1 MERVV
6 FVLSEFEVITED
18 QLKNDICKV
27 MKNLY
32 NRGLVSA
39 LGGNV
44 SSRVPG
50 SSEFWITPSGIFKG
64 ELNPDDL
71 VKLDLEGNVLEG
83 FLRPSIEWQMHAAIY
98 KVRPDVNA
106 VVHAHNPVTLG
117 LALAGSSL
125 KPITV
130 EAVMVLR
137 KVEIVPFA
145 FPGTDQLAKLV
156 EEKASKGSRAIILQN
171 HGIVAL
177 GSNLY
182 DAEAVAETLEEVATA
197 QFVAMA
203 LGKEPPIIPKKDVEL
218 YYKLYGIR

>member
-1 MERVV
+1 M
-6 FVLSEFEVITED
+6 SEFEGLSED
-18 QLKNDICKV
+18 QLKQDICKV
-27 MKNLY
+27 MRNLF

-44 SSRVPG
+44 SARLPNSK
-50 SSEFWITPSGIFKG
+50 EFWITPSGIFKG

-71 VKLDLEGNVLEG
+71 VKLDVEGNILDG
-83 FLRPSIEWQMHAAIY
+83 FLRPSVEWPLHAAIY
-98 KVRPDVNA
+98 RVRPDVNA
-106 VVHAHNPVTLG
+106 VIHAHNPITLG
-117 LALAGSSL
+117 LALAGVSL
-125 KPITV
+125 KPISV

-156 EEKASKGSRAIILQN
+156 EEKAAKGARAIILQN

-182 DAEAVAETLEEVATA
+182 DAEAIAETLEEVATA

-203 LGKEPPIIPKKDVEL
+203 LGKEPPTIPEKDVEL
-218 YYKLYGIR
+218 YYKLYRIS

>member
-1 MERVV
+1 
-6 FVLSEFEVITED
+6 LSEFEGLSED
-18 QLKNDICKV
+18 QLKQDICKV
-27 MKNLY
+27 MRNLF

-44 SSRVPG
+44 SARLPNSK
-50 SSEFWITPSGIFKG
+50 EFWITPSGIFKG

-71 VKLDLEGNVLEG
+71 VKLDVEGNILDG
-83 FLRPSIEWQMHAAIY
+83 FLRPSVEWPLHAAIY
-98 KVRPDVNA
+98 RVRPDVNA
-106 VVHAHNPVTLG
+106 VIHAHNPITLG
-117 LALAGSSL
+117 LALAGVSL
-125 KPITV
+125 KPISV

-156 EEKASKGSRAIILQN
+156 EEKAAKGARAIILQN

-182 DAEAVAETLEEVATA
+182 DAEAIAETLEEVATA
-197 QFVAMA
+197 QFVAMV
-203 LGKEPPIIPKKDVEL
+203 LGKEPPTIPEKDVEL
-218 YYKLYGIR
+218 YYKLYRIS

>member
-1 MERVV
+1 MSEGLEISEER
-6 FVLSEFEVITED
+6 
-18 QLKNDICKV
+18 LKEDICKV
-27 MKNLY
+27 MRNLFE
-32 NRGLVSA
+32 RGLISA

-44 SSRVPG
+44 SARVPG

-64 ELNPDDL
+64 ELTPDDL
-71 VKLDLEGNVLEG
+71 IKVDLDGNIIEG
-83 FLRPSIEWQMHAAIY
+83 FGRPSVETPMHAAIY

-106 VVHAHNPVTLG
+106 IVHAHNPFTLG
-117 LALAGSSL
+117 LALAGIGL

-145 FPGTDQLAKLV
+145 FPGTEQLAKLAA
-156 EEKASKGSRAIILQN
+156 EKAATTGARALILQN
-171 HGIVAL
+171 HGVVAL

-182 DAEAVAETLEEVATA
+182 DAEAVAETLEEVAIA

-203 LGKEPPIIPKKDVEL
+203 LGKEPPVIPEKEVEL
-218 YYKLYGIR
+218 YYKLYRLS

>member
-1 MERVV
+1 MSELEG
-6 FVLSEFEVITED
+6 LSEE

-27 MKNLY
+27 MRNLF

-44 SSRVPG
+44 SARLPG
-50 SSEFWITPSGIFKG
+50 SNEFWITPSGIFKG

-71 VKLDLEGNVLEG
+71 VKLDLEGNVLDG
-83 FLRPSIEWQMHAAIY
+83 FLRPSVEWPLHAAIY
-98 KVRPDVNA
+98 RVRPDANA

-117 LALAGSSL
+117 LALAGVSL
-125 KPITV
+125 KPISV

-145 FPGTDQLAKLV
+145 FPGTDELAKLV
-156 EEKASKGSRAIILQN
+156 AEKAAKGARAIILQN
-171 HGIVAL
+171 HGVVAI
-177 GSNLY
+177 GANLY
-182 DAEAVAETLEEVATA
+182 DAEAIAETMEEVATA

-203 LGKEPPIIPKKDVEL
+203 LGKEPPVVPEKDVEL
-218 YYKLYGIR
+218 YYKLYKM

>member
-1 MERVV
+1 M
-6 FVLSEFEVITED
+6 SEFEGLSED
-18 QLKNDICKV
+18 QLKQDICKV
-27 MKNLY
+27 MRNLF

-44 SSRVPG
+44 SARLPNSK
-50 SSEFWITPSGIFKG
+50 EFWITPSGIFKG

-71 VKLDLEGNVLEG
+71 VKLDVEGNILDG
-83 FLRPSIEWQMHAAIY
+83 FLRPSVEWPLHAAIY
-98 KVRPDVNA
+98 RVRPDVNA
-106 VVHAHNPVTLG
+106 VIHAHNPITLG
-117 LALAGSSL
+117 LALAGVSL
-125 KPITV
+125 KPISV

-156 EEKASKGSRAIILQN
+156 EEKAAKGARAIILQN

-182 DAEAVAETLEEVATA
+182 DAEAIAETLEEVATA
-197 QFVAMA
+197 QFVAMV
-203 LGKEPPIIPKKDVEL
+203 LGKEPPTIPEKDVEL
-218 YYKLYGIR
+218 YYKLYKIS

>member
-1 MERVV
+1 MAEG
-6 FVLSEFEVITED
+6 FELQEE

-27 MKNLY
+27 MRNLF

-44 SSRVPG
+44 SARLPNSN
-50 SSEFWITPSGIFKG
+50 EFWITPSGIFKG
-64 ELNPDDL
+64 ELAPDDL
-71 VKLDLEGNVLEG
+71 IKLDLEGNVVEG
-83 FLRPSIEWQMHAAIY
+83 FGRPSIEWPIHAAIY

-117 LALAGSSL
+117 LALAGVGL

-137 KVEIVPFA
+137 RVEIVPFA

-156 EEKASKGSRAIILQN
+156 AEKASTGARALILQN
-171 HGIVAL
+171 HGILAM
-177 GSNLY
+177 GANLY
-182 DAEAVAETLEEVATA
+182 EAEAVAETLEEVAMA

-203 LGKEPPIIPKKDVEL
+203 LGKEPPVIPERDVEL
-218 YYKLYGIR
+218 YYKLYKLKA

>member
-1 MERVV
+1 
-6 FVLSEFEVITED
+6 LSEFEGLSED
-18 QLKNDICKV
+18 QLKQDICKV
-27 MKNLY
+27 MRNLF

-44 SSRVPG
+44 SARLPNSK
-50 SSEFWITPSGIFKG
+50 EFWITPSGIFKG

-71 VKLDLEGNVLEG
+71 VKLDVEGNILDG
-83 FLRPSIEWQMHAAIY
+83 FLRPSVEWPLHAAIY
-98 KVRPDVNA
+98 RVRPDVNA
-106 VVHAHNPVTLG
+106 VIHAHNPITLG
-117 LALAGSSL
+117 LALAGVSL
-125 KPITV
+125 KPISV

-156 EEKASKGSRAIILQN
+156 EEKAAKGARAIILQN

-182 DAEAVAETLEEVATA
+182 DAEAIAETLEEVATA

-203 LGKEPPIIPKKDVEL
+203 LGKEPPTIPEKDVEL
-218 YYKLYGIR
+218 YYKLYKIS

>member
-1 MERVV
+1 
-6 FVLSEFEVITED
+6 LSEFEGLSED
-18 QLKNDICKV
+18 QLKQDICKV
-27 MKNLY
+27 MRNLF

-44 SSRVPG
+44 SARLPNSK
-50 SSEFWITPSGIFKG
+50 EFWITPSGIFKG

-71 VKLDLEGNVLEG
+71 VKLDVEGNILDG
-83 FLRPSIEWQMHAAIY
+83 FLRPSVEWPLHAAIY
-98 KVRPDVNA
+98 RVRPDVNA
-106 VVHAHNPVTLG
+106 VIHAHNPITLG
-117 LALAGSSL
+117 LALAGVSL
-125 KPITV
+125 KPISV

-156 EEKASKGSRAIILQN
+156 EEKAAKGARAIILQN

-182 DAEAVAETLEEVATA
+182 DAEAIAETLEEVATA
-197 QFVAMA
+197 QFVAMV
-203 LGKEPPIIPKKDVEL
+203 LGKEPPTIPEKDVEL
-218 YYKLYGIR
+218 YYKLYKIS

>member
-1 MERVV
+1 MR
-6 FVLSEFEVITED
+6 
-18 QLKNDICKV
+18 
-27 MKNLY
+27 NLF

-44 SSRVPG
+44 SARLPNSK
-50 SSEFWITPSGIFKG
+50 EFWITPSGIFKG

-71 VKLDLEGNVLEG
+71 VKLDVEGNILDG
-83 FLRPSIEWQMHAAIY
+83 FLRPSVEWPLHAAIY
-98 KVRPDVNA
+98 RVRPDVNA
-106 VVHAHNPVTLG
+106 VIHAHNPITLG
-117 LALAGSSL
+117 LALAGVSL
-125 KPITV
+125 KPISV

-156 EEKASKGSRAIILQN
+156 EEKAAKGARAIILQN

-182 DAEAVAETLEEVATA
+182 DAEAIAETLEEVATA
-197 QFVAMA
+197 QFVAMV
-203 LGKEPPIIPKKDVEL
+203 LGKEPPTIPEKDVEL
-218 YYKLYGIR
+218 YYKLYRIS